1 MPHIV
6 SFFLKKHKIRT
17 YKRKG
22 LKQGVDNK
30 GECERNKS
38 VNKKGNHSLKQPIP
52 ISVLSR
58 G

>member
-17 YKRKG
+17 YTRKV
-22 LKQGVDNK
+22 LKPGTDEK
-30 GECERNKS
+30 DERERNKS
-38 VNKKGNHSLKQPIP
+38 VNKKGNHSLKQLIP